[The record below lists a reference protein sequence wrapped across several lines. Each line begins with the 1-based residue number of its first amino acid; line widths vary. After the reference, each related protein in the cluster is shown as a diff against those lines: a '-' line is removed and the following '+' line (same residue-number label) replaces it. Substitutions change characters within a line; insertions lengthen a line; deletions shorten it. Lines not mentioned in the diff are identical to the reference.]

1 MKTLK
6 LQIKNVY
13 GNDLIY
19 PVCDQSKLFAQL
31 LNKKTFSH
39 MDLCLIERLGYLITY

>member
-6 LQIKNVY
+6 LQIKSVY

-19 PVCDQSKLFAQL
+19 PICEQSKLFAQL
-31 LNKKTFSH
+31 INKKTFSYG
-39 MDLCLIERLGYLITY
+39 DLRLIERLGYLITY